1 VFIFIICTLHEDCQD
16 PLISRGQLTASSE
29 YSANNAPS
37 HGVLNYQKNSGS
49 WSART
54 NDLNQWLQ
62 VDLGKTTKAT
72 RVATQG
78 RNRDYNQWATKY
90 KLQYSDDGVNF

>member
-1 VFIFIICTLHEDCQD
+1 MFIFIICISHVDCQD

-29 YSANNAPS
+29 YSANHAAS
-37 HGVLNYQKNSGS
+37 QGVLNYQKNSGS

-62 VDLGKTTKAT
+62 IDLGKTMKVA

-78 RNRDYNQWATKY
+78 R
-90 KLQYSDDGVNF
+90 YSGYDQ